1 MIYADD
7 KLAFNPVQKVLSKV
21 SSHSKPIMVPEHPL
35 QDKLGLTTMARILR
49 NMVAENDE
57 EGARGVIAQMQLH
70 EKSEGFTI
78 QDVAGNGLLQIA
90 ALSDFDSMT
99 ELLLEEGFDI
109 NYVDDNHVTALQAA
123 MYMDSYKVLEIL
135 LDEKRSTQANVNA
148 VGGYYGCALQVA
160 AFRGSRDYINR
171 LVDRGVDKDV
181 LIAKSKYGTA
191 LQAAARTG
199 LPFILRQILALK
211 SVNVNAE
218 GGDWGTA
225 LQGAA
230 KGEYTTATTYLRRL
244 SRGHVLRQATKVPR
258 KVTEEKT
265 QYPEV
270 AKILLKKGAKVNV
283 RQCGRLKSPL
293 NAAASSG
300 NLEMLKLLLEND
312 DSSGEDKKEVY
323 GRALLSAITQTF
335 NKNRVALVIELTAQG
350 ADVGFVAGNCLLN
363 GPLAAAAAM
372 NDEEVVKYLL
382 EISKDNKKE
391 IMDAE
396 SGIYGSALRAALLAP
411 KPARD
416 TALYLIRQGAD
427 LSDGSG
433 KYGNILHLAA
443 FANLHDIVEVLLND
457 YKVNVNVDALDS
469 NKQTALHIAAYRGY
483 EHVVSSLL
491 NEGATVNMEDVWGDT
506 PLDVAEDVM
515 GKETHPVPS
524 LQGLRKIREMLLQKA
539 TDKRE
544 KPASSPF
551 PGPLITKQP
560 QESQSRTKRV
570 RPVFESPKWNPGLNF
585 RASIVD
591 FLEKNEQEYVLI
603 KDLPIDDLLYKEGGI
618 AEAMKEKG
626 ADYTL
631 KLRWIHLPANNVR
644 SNLHPV

>member
-1 MIYADD
+1 
-7 KLAFNPVQKVLSKV
+7 
-21 SSHSKPIMVPEHPL
+21 
-35 QDKLGLTTMARILR
+35 
-49 NMVAENDE
+49 MVAENDE
-57 EGARGVIAQMQLH
+57 DGARGVIAQMQFH

-90 ALSDFDSMT
+90 ALNDFDSMT

-109 NYVDDNHVTALQAA
+109 NYVDDNHGTALQAA
-123 MYMDSYKVLEIL
+123 MYMDSHKVLQIL
-135 LDEKRSTQANVNA
+135 LDEKRRTQANVNA

-160 AFRGSRDYINR
+160 AFRGSREYINL
-171 LVDRGVDKDV
+171 LVDRGVEKDV

-199 LPFILRQILALK
+199 LPVILGQILALG

-230 KGEYTTATTYLRRL
+230 KGDYTTDTTYLRRL
-244 SRGHVLRQATKVPR
+244 SRGRVLRQATKVPR
-258 KVTEEKT
+258 KATKEKT
-265 QYPEV
+265 QYLEV
-270 AKILLKKGAKVNV
+270 AKILLKKGAKVYV

-300 NLEMLKLLLEND
+300 SLEMLKLLLEND
-312 DSSGEDKKEVY
+312 DSSEGDKKEVY

-335 NKNRVALVIELTAQG
+335 NKNRVALVTELTAQG
-350 ADVGFVAGNCLLN
+350 ADVNFVAGNCLLN

-372 NDEEVVKYLL
+372 NDEKVVKYLL
-382 EISKDNKKE
+382 EIFKGDKKE
-391 IMDAE
+391 IIDAE

-411 KPARD
+411 MPARD

-443 FANLHDIVEVLLND
+443 FANLHDIIEVLLKE
-457 YKVNVNVDALDS
+457 YKVDVDALDS

-483 EHVVSSLL
+483 ERVVSVLL
-491 NEGATVNMEDVWGDT
+491 NESAAVNMEDVWGDT
-506 PLDVAEDVM
+506 PLDVVEDVM

-539 TDKRE
+539 TDKHE
-544 KPASSPF
+544 KPARGPF
-551 PGPLITKQP
+551 PGPPITKQP
-560 QESQSRTKRV
+560 QESQSPTKRV
-570 RPVFESPKWNPGLNF
+570 RPAFESPKWNPGLNF

-618 AEAMKEKG
+618 AEAMNEKG

-644 SNLHPV
+644 HNLYPF